1 MSEQPNPDGV
11 NLALCELSL
20 QACELKQVLLDL
32 ACSTYALITT
42 LRENVPD
49 FDETFDANRQAV
61 RGQLREEV
69 DTLNATRTSVER
81 LRQKYSCRNEAPVV
95 EQPPVAKRVFRSKVW
110 PKQQ

>member
-1 MSEQPNPDGV
+1 MSERLPDGI

-32 ACSTYALITT
+32 ACSTHALITT

-61 RGQLREEV
+61 WGQLREEV
-69 DTLNATRTSVER
+69 DTLNATKKSVE
-81 LRQKYSCRNEAPVV
+81 LLLQKYSCHVPESDQ
-95 EQPPVAKRVFRSKVW
+95 QPIVKRFFRSQVW
-110 PKQQ
+110 PKQQEV